1 MKKPYRIA
9 IIDYQMSNMFSVR
22 NAINLMGF
30 ESKVV
35 SKHSEILDSD
45 GVILPGVGS
54 FPEAMRIIKKLGLDV
69 SIKEF
74 IDTGKPF
81 LGICLGFQLLFQSSN
96 EIEKS
101 SGLGILKGKV
111 VKFANNNMKILVP
124 HVGWNAIDKNL
135 EVDKIILNSSDPL
148 RNVKNGDYF
157 YFVHSY
163 YACPE
168 DLNIIK
174 TRTQYGEY
182 EFCSS
187 ILKDN
192 IFACQFHP
200 EKSGDSGLQ
209 VFKDM
214 FN

>member
-1 MKKPYRIA
+1 
-9 IIDYQMSNMFSVR
+9 MSNMFSVR

-157 YFVHSY
+157 YFVHSCY
-163 YACPE
+163 VCPE

>member
-1 MKKPYRIA
+1 
-9 IIDYQMSNMFSVR
+9 MSNMFSVR